1 MSNLIR
7 IEKGRAIVSLNLVGW
22 RTIGKRGSSG
32 SFNVP
37 VKKRG
42 GGGELTSALQ
52 TNFSRRW
59 IIVQPGFTL
68 SFPSP
73 TSKEV
78 EKVLLLTRIT
88 RGWLRSSSFHCR
100 VSFALEPFWL
110 NFWPIN
116 LHQDIF
122 QELPTPVYLKIGE
135 VFFFTPLSLL
145 SAKGTPPEFV
155 FPLSTLRLNSS
166 LPLNTEC
173 GRAPDNFVSP
183 FFISSSFIVR
193 ETSMQDNTQIALLV
207 IYRSDFSTFMFLS
220 IFCIVIDGEKFMLG
234 FILNKVF

>member
-1 MSNLIR
+1 MEEKGMSNLIR

-42 GGGELTSALQ
+42 GRGAHLCTLDQLLETLDYSIARIHSL
-52 TNFSRRW
+52 FS
-59 IIVQPGFTL
+59 F
-68 SFPSP
+68 

-88 RGWLRSSSFHCR
+88 RGWLRSFSSSSSSSSFHRR

-116 LHQDIF
+116 LH
-122 QELPTPVYLKIGE
+122 
-135 VFFFTPLSLL
+135 
-145 SAKGTPPEFV
+145 
-155 FPLSTLRLNSS
+155 
-166 LPLNTEC
+166 
-173 GRAPDNFVSP
+173 
-183 FFISSSFIVR
+183 
-193 ETSMQDNTQIALLV
+193 
-207 IYRSDFSTFMFLS
+207 
-220 IFCIVIDGEKFMLG
+220 
-234 FILNKVF
+234 

>member
-42 GGGELTSALQ
+42 GRGAHLCTLDQLLETLDYSIARIHSL
-52 TNFSRRW
+52 FS
-59 IIVQPGFTL
+59 F
-68 SFPSP
+68 

-78 EKVLLLTRIT
+78 EKVLLLTRII
-88 RGWLRSSSFHCR
+88 RGWLRSSSFHRR

-207 IYRSDFSTFMFLS
+207 IYRFDFSTFVFLS

-234 FILNKVF
+234 ISNKVF